1 LLDDDD
7 FGGLDSLMGGLG
19 GLGSSSS
26 NGPGQQQQLQLSPG
40 FKLMP
45 GVFQERWRAL
55 APAEQY
61 VDSLNMATVAALA
74 ANGHKDFCGHVGQAN
89 VYTMASGGAA
99 PMYK

>member
-1 LLDDDD
+1 
-7 FGGLDSLMGGLG
+7 MGGLG

-26 NGPGQQQQLQLSPG
+26 SINGPGQQQQQLQLSPG

-55 APAEQY
+55 APAKQY
-61 VDSLNMATVAALA
+61 VDSLNMATVAVLA
-74 ANGHKDFCGHVGQAN
+74 ANGHKDFCGHVGRAN